1 MSYLAGGKGGGPRPT
16 NGVDNSDPISSA
28 IVKYNYQVQEYLLS
42 TIYIYLLST
51 HPPPQAQQ
59 LDELSL
65 VKGSR
70 VMILEKS
77 GDGWWRGQYGNK
89 VH

>member
-1 MSYLAGGKGGGPRPT
+1 MDFRVVMAMFFEITLFFDSPC
-16 NGVDNSDPISSA
+16 I
-28 IVKYNYQVQEYLLS
+28 
-42 TIYIYLLST
+42 ST

>member
-42 TIYIYLLST
+42 TYIYYLHISTIYIYLHTL
-51 HPPPQAQQ
+51 H
-59 LDELSL
+59 
-65 VKGSR
+65 SR
-70 VMILEKS
+70 HSSWMS
-77 GDGWWRGQYGNK
+77 
-89 VH
+89 

>member
-42 TIYIYLLST
+42 KYNIYYLHIL
-51 HPPPQAQQ
+51 HPRR
-59 LDELSL
+59 S
-65 VKGSR
+65 SW
-70 VMILEKS
+70 MS
-77 GDGWWRGQYGNK
+77 
-89 VH
+89 

>member
-1 MSYLAGGKGGGPRPT
+1 MQFKRLIKGDGDSADWLK
-16 NGVDNSDPISSA
+16 NGRFSVGELGLYYHQ
-28 IVKYNYQVQEYLLS
+28 K
-42 TIYIYLLST
+42 
-51 HPPPQAQQ
+51 

-89 VH
+89 VNNLQGDHKS

>member
-1 MSYLAGGKGGGPRPT
+1 MNTLY
-16 NGVDNSDPISSA
+16 I
-28 IVKYNYQVQEYLLS
+28 YLLS
-42 TIYIYLLST
+42 TYVYHLHIST